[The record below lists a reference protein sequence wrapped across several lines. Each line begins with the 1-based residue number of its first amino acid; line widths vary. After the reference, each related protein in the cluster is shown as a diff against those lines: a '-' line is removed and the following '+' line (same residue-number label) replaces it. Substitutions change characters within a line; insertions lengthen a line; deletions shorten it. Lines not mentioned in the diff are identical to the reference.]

1 MNPITKP
8 PTTASPT
15 RISTPSPTSSSGST
29 VSAKKVRVAS
39 TTSEHLNLFEVQ
51 VISSGANV
59 ALLGT
64 ASQSSTLNNNARFAA
79 SKAIDAANSTF
90 SHTDDSQAWCEVTLS
105 DTVEV
110 ESIVIL
116 NRWCQN
122 VADAPGCMCRL
133 TGATISLLD
142 QNDVQ
147 VGTANIGDTC
157 GQQIVSQTF
166 PTSGSISAD
175 KVRLEST
182 TSKQLNIFEVEV
194 YSSGANV
201 AMSGTASQ
209 SSTLKDRFA
218 AGKAIEGDSSTF
230 SHTNDSSAWWEVNLN
245 GLVDTSSVVIKN
257 RWCGSESDISGCLC
271 RLSSARLTLYENDSI
286 VATRT
291 LGDTCNELVVSMT
304 F

>member
-1 MNPITKP
+1 MNPITQP

-29 VSAKKVRVAS
+29 VLAKKVRVAS
-39 TTSEHLNLFEVQ
+39 TTSEQLNFFEVQ

-64 ASQSSTLNNNARFAA
+64 ASQSSTLNNNAKFAA
-79 SKAIDAANSTF
+79 SKAIDADNTSF
-90 SHTDDSQAWCEVTLS
+90 SHTADSQAWWEVTLS

-157 GQQIVSQTF
+157 GQQIVSQAF
-166 PTSGSISAD
+166 SASRSISAD

-182 TSKQLNIFEVEV
+182 TSEQLNIFEVEV

-201 AMSGTASQ
+201 ALSGTASQ
-209 SSTLKDRFA
+209 SSTLNAFA
-218 AGKAIEGDSSTF
+218 AGKAIDGGSSTF

-245 GLVDTSSVVIKN
+245 GSVDISSIVIKN
-257 RWCGSESDISGCLC
+257 RWCGDENDTKGCLC
-271 RLSSARLTLYENDSI
+271 RLSSATLALYENGSI
-286 VATRT
+286 VATRA
-291 LGDTCNELVVSMT
+291 LGDTCNELVVSVT